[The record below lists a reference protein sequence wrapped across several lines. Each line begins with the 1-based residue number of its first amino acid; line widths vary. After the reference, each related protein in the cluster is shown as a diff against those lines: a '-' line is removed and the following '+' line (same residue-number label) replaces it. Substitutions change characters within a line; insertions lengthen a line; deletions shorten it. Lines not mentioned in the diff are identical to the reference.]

1 MDSLNL
7 SQRYKSSAAMAAIP
21 SHLWLAGSYDSEREA
36 AEPALLTRCNSKGL
50 TREQLF
56 VKMTTTILAT
66 HIESQT
72 TQLQKRYV

>member
-1 MDSLNL
+1 
-7 SQRYKSSAAMAAIP
+7 MAAIP

-56 VKMTTTILAT
+56 VKLTTTILAT
-66 HIESQT
+66 HIES
-72 TQLQKRYV
+72 